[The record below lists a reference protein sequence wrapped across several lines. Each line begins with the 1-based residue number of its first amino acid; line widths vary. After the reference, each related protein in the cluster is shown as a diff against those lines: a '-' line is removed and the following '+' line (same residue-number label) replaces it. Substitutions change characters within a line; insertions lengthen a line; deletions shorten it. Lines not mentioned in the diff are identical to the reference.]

1 MKVLSILYGIGMF
14 CLTEVGELQI
24 DCIPK
29 KGLSIIGN
37 ACHLLNSH
45 CKIGNGDAKNM
56 SVMYS
61 HHLCNLKIIV
71 K

>member
-1 MKVLSILYGIGMF
+1 MKDLSILYGIGMF
-14 CLTEVGELQI
+14 CLTEIGELQI

-45 CKIGNGDAKNM
+45 AKIGNGDAKKIVM
-56 SVMYS
+56 SS